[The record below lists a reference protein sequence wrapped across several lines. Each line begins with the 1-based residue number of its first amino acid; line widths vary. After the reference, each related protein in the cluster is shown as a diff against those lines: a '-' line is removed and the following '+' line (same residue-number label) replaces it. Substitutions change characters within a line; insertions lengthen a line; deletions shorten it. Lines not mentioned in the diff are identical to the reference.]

1 MDKLIH
7 VEDTP
12 VTHNDGDNI
21 EVDNSASIYTTRF
34 ATAADAEAICR
45 LFEKVFKEKMTLAHW
60 RWKYERELSRAIVVY
75 RDEQLVAHYGG
86 VGTKIL
92 LEGKTST
99 AMQVTDLMVD
109 PQARNAVR
117 SNSPFYLSAKKFLE
131 GFVGFDKPFLLG
143 YGFPS
148 DRAMD
153 LSEKLGLFT
162 PVGNMWEARWSV
174 KQDQTLNVKNIIT
187 LDKNN
192 FQKYEAKIN
201 SLWHKFSHHFSNH
214 FICDK
219 NADYFKWRF
228 LFHPSKKYSIHIV
241 PGRLTK
247 VPKAIFVLRHDQ
259 NKKSMLMD
267 ILCSSLDLEN
277 IIKLALVMSA
287 HKGSS
292 EVIAWHSDSFKK
304 VFSVLSSVQEPLAIK
319 IPANIGSVGLDPELQ
334 KNKWWFMPGDTDY
347 L

>member
-7 VEDTP
+7 MEDSP
-12 VTHNDGDNI
+12 ESQNDDVNI
-21 EVDNSASIYTTRF
+21 KADNSGSDYTTRV
-34 ATAADAEAICR
+34 ARSTDAEAICG
-45 LFEKVFKEKMTLAHW
+45 LFRKVFKEEMTLAHW
-60 RWKYERELSRAIVVY
+60 RWKYERDLSRAIVVY
-75 RDEQLVAHYGG
+75 RDKQLVAHYGG
-86 VGTKIL
+86 VGTRIL

-99 AMQVTDLMVD
+99 AIQVTDLMVD
-109 PQARNAVR
+109 PQVRNAVR

-131 GFVGFDKPFLLG
+131 SFVGFDKPFLLG

-148 DRAMD
+148 GRAMD
-153 LSEKLGLFT
+153 LSEKLGLFM
-162 PVGNMWEARWSV
+162 PVGNMWEARWPV
-174 KQDQTLNVKNIIT
+174 KQDQYLDVKNLLT

-192 FQKYEAKIN
+192 FHSYEKTIN
-201 SLWHKFSHHFSNH
+201 SLWKKFSHHFSNH
-214 FICDK
+214 YICDK

-228 LFHPSKKYSIHIV
+228 LLHPSKKYSIHIV

-267 ILCSSLDLEN
+267 ILCSSLDLEK
-277 IIKLALVMSA
+277 IIKLALGMSA

-292 EVIAWHSDSFKK
+292 QVITWHSDSFKK

-319 IPANIGSVGLDPELQ
+319 IPANIGSVGPDPELQ

>member
-1 MDKLIH
+1 VDKLIH
-7 VEDTP
+7 VDDTP
-12 VTHNDGDNI
+12 VIQNDVGNI
-21 EVDNSASIYTTRF
+21 EADNSGFEYTTRC
-34 ATAADAEAICR
+34 ATSADAESICR
-45 LFEKVFKEKMTLAHW
+45 LFKKVFKEEMTPAHW
-60 RWKYERELSRAIVVY
+60 RWKYTRDLSRAIVVY
-75 RDEQLVAHYGG
+75 RDKQLVAHYGG
-86 VGTKIL
+86 VGTNIL

-99 AMQVTDLMVD
+99 AIQVTDLMVD

-131 GFVGFDKPFLLG
+131 SFVGFEKPFLLG

-148 DRAMD
+148 GRAMD

-162 PVGNMWEARWSV
+162 PVGTMWEARWSV
-174 KQDQTLNVKNIIT
+174 KQEQHVDVKNCLT

-192 FQKYEAKIN
+192 FQSYEKKIN

-214 FICDK
+214 FICNK

-228 LFHPSKKYSIHIV
+228 LEHPSKQYSIHLAM
-241 PGRLTK
+241 GRITK
-247 VPKAIFVLRHDQ
+247 LPKALFVLRHDD

-267 ILCSSLDLEN
+267 VLGRSLGLEEIL
-277 IIKLALVMSA
+277 KLAIVISA
-287 HKGSS
+287 QKGSNKL
-292 EVIAWHSDSFKK
+292 ITWHSDNFKK
-304 VFSVLSSVQEPLAIK
+304 TFSVLSPEQEPLAIK
-319 IPANIGSVGLDPELQ
+319 IPANIGSVGPDPESQ